1 MNEEA
6 FCLIGLLKARK
17 SLECVTNLLP
27 PARREI
33 VLRLAT
39 EFSNLPTHEIRGKLA
54 AVREAAVLQAKSHLT
69 EELGTGWRELPP
81 LLQCWIAQ
89 AAPRT
94 HGNQDHQE

>member
-1 MNEEA
+1 MNEEP
-6 FCLIGLLKARK
+6 FCLVALLKAG
-17 SLECVTNLLP
+17 ECLGRVMSLLP

-39 EFSNLPTHEIRGKLA
+39 EFSNLPTDELRKKLG
-54 AVREAAVLQAKSHLT
+54 AVREAAVVQEQSRLT
-69 EELGTGWRELPP
+69 EELGPAWRELPP

>member
-1 MNEEA
+1 MSEEP
-6 FCLIGLLKARK
+6 FCLVGLLKAGK
-17 SLECVTNLLP
+17 SLEGVTNLLP

-39 EFSNLPTHEIRGKLA
+39 EFSNLQTHELRKKLA
-54 AVREAAVLQAKSHLT
+54 AVSEAAVVQAKSRLT
-69 EELGTGWRELPP
+69 EELGSGWREFPS

-89 AAPRT
+89 AARRT

>member
-1 MNEEA
+1 LNEEP
-6 FCLIGLLKARK
+6 FCLVALLKAGE
-17 SLECVTNLLP
+17 SLDRVTNLLP

-39 EFSNLPTHEIRGKLA
+39 EFSNLPTEKLREKLA
-54 AVREAAVLQAKSHLT
+54 AVREAAVLRTQSWLN
-69 EELGTGWRELPP
+69 EELGQAWRELPS